1 MNTLIINKQEYISSV
16 ELFEKAPVYYKVSQT
31 GRDLIKK
38 INNMNTLIINKQEYI
53 SSVELFEK
61 APVYCKV
68 SRTGRDLIKKKKIT
82 DFIFAK
88 LVDKK
93 WILSDGK
100 SNKFDKVFFK
110 KKFVDTI
117 PEVSQDKTIV
127 DDNNVQ
133 LAPDIIHLED
143 NEKFKDEN
151 NNILDIET
159 RGSRQVDGIYFKLKD
174 IMIGFKIDN
183 LLTTII
189 DKRKDGYIEGI
200 HYIFF
205 NIKKIAKAQ
214 NKTIKIKKELYL
226 TYKGILRVL
235 FVSRSPNV
243 KPFVKWATE
252 TLFTLQ
258 MGNKEEKQELVANV
272 LGISAKIIKEVFNAD
287 RNTLPCVYLFTLN
300 TVGNLRQSM
309 NIDSKYSDDSIVAK
323 YGFTKDLARRT
334 GEHINKYSKI
344 TNVDLKLKYY
354 SYVDPIYM
362 SNAETD
368 IRDYMIGFETKFEFH
383 KEDELV
389 IIPKNFVK
397 MVERQYE
404 LIGKSYMGHI
414 SELITRVKNLEDKLE
429 KQSL

>member
-1 MNTLIINKQEYISSV
+1 MNTLIINKQEYISS
-16 ELFEKAPVYYKVSQT
+16 
-31 GRDLIKK
+31 I
-38 INNMNTLIINKQEYI
+38 
-53 SSVELFEK
+53 ELFEK

-117 PEVSQDKTIV
+117 PEVSQDKIIV

-159 RGSRQVDGIYFKLKD
+159 RGSRQVDGVYFKVKD
-174 IMIGFKIDN
+174 IMIGFKMDS

-189 DKRKDGYIEGI
+189 DKVKSGYIEGT
-200 HYIFF
+200 HYTYF
-205 NIKKIAKAQ
+205 NSKIPGNSQ
-214 NKTIKIKKELYL
+214 NKTSKIKKELFL
-226 TYKGILRVL
+226 TYEGILRVL
-235 FVSRSPNV
+235 FASLSPNV

-272 LGISAKIIKEVFNAD
+272 LGIDAKVIKEVFNAD

-309 NIDSKYSDDSIVAK
+309 NIDSKYPDDSIVAK

-368 IRDYMIGFETKFEFH
+368 IRDYMIGFETKFEFN

-414 SELITRVKNLEDKLE
+414 SELITRIKNLEDKLE
-429 KQSL
+429 KQSLQHQIELQNEKHKIELQSKDLQLLEYKIKFLEISK